1 MSKGIK
7 NFEDVRNM
15 NDKELANWL
24 TKIWKTGY
32 NVARI
37 GSPIS
42 NCPDFYEKLDGK
54 EYNCTLLHGDE
65 CISNNDCSKCN
76 YSELIE

>member
-1 MSKGIK
+1 MGTGIK

-24 TKIWKTGY
+24 TKIWITGY

-42 NCPDFYEKLDGK
+42 NCPDFYERLEGK
-54 EYNCTLLHGDE
+54 GEVE
-65 CISNNDCSKCN
+65 
-76 YSELIE
+76 